1 VKLIL
6 ASSSPRRQQLL
17 ASLGLEFTTVSPD
30 VDELRLPAEEPYDY
44 VDRIARSKAL
54 AVDEPDGLII
64 AADTTV
70 VSEGRLM
77 GKPAH
82 PDEARNML
90 ARLSGNTHEV
100 LTGVAVRLGERVI
113 SAVESTIVRFLPLTE
128 DEIADYIASGEPMD
142 KAGAYAL
149 GGVGGL
155 FVDRVEGSPSNVVG
169 LPLHTTARLCRALG
183 VELLSF
189 RRT

>member
-1 VKLIL
+1 MNLVL

-17 ASLGLEFTTVSPD
+17 ASLGLEFKTVAPD
-30 VDELRLPAEEPYDY
+30 VDELRLPSEEPYDY
-44 VDRIARSKAL
+44 VERIARLKAT
-54 AVDEPDGLII
+54 AIDETDALII

-100 LTGVAVRLGERVI
+100 LTGVAVRLDERLV
-113 SAVESTIVRFLPLTE
+113 SAVESTLVRFLPLTE

-149 GGVGGL
+149 GGVGAL
-155 FVDRVEGSPSNVVG
+155 FVDRVEGSPSSVVG

-183 VELLSF
+183 IELLSF
-189 RRT
+189 RNA

>member
-1 VKLIL
+1 MKLVL

-30 VDELRLPAEEPYDY
+30 VDELRLPSEEPYDY
-44 VDRIARSKAL
+44 VERIARSKAT
-54 AVDEPDGLII
+54 AVAESDALII

-70 VSEGRLM
+70 VCEGRLM

-82 PDEARNML
+82 PDEARSML

-100 LTGVAVRLGERVI
+100 LTGVAVRLGERVLT
-113 SAVESTIVRFLPLTE
+113 AVESTLVRFLPLTE

-149 GGVGGL
+149 GGVGAL
-155 FVDRVEGSPSNVVG
+155 FVDRVEGSPSSVVG
-169 LPLHTTARLCRALG
+169 LPLHTTARLCRAVG
-183 VELLSF
+183 IELLSF
-189 RRT
+189 RRV